1 MKLRGDFMGLF
12 NLFKKNNVVPKAE
25 EKTVQKTSSNTFF
38 NPAVESHQPT
48 KPWVDRYYM
57 SGYDVGE
64 VKGYTDLME
73 KPSCDEEGTEAP
85 LKWERYGD
93 FVIITGVTDKNAQ
106 SVEIPDAINGYT
118 VIGIERM
125 ALLYC
130 NIQTITI
137 PDTIT
142 YIGGMA
148 VGFTSKSPFSDEEER
163 QIRAMKPFAEN
174 WPTSPF
180 MNKNFYLH
188 INPKTVIIGAKNS
201 IAEKYAASHYL
212 PFSVR

>member
-1 MKLRGDFMGLF
+1 
-12 NLFKKNNVVPKAE
+12 
-25 EKTVQKTSSNTFF
+25 
-38 NPAVESHQPT
+38 
-48 KPWVDRYYM
+48 
-57 SGYDVGE
+57 
-64 VKGYTDLME
+64 
-73 KPSCDEEGTEAP
+73 
-85 LKWERYGD
+85 
-93 FVIITGVTDKNAQ
+93 
-106 SVEIPDAINGYT
+106 
-118 VIGIERM
+118 M

-163 QIRAMKPFAEN
+163 QIRAMQPFAEN

-180 MNKNFYLH
+180 MNKDFYLH

-201 IAEKYAASHYL
+201 IAEKYAASHYI